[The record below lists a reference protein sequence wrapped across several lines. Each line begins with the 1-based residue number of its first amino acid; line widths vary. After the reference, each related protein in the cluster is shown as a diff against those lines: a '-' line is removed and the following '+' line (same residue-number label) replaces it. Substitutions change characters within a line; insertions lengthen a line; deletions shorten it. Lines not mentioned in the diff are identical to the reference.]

1 MADSA
6 TEIDLDSVIDRLLEG
21 ELSPASR
28 ALRSCSPSPDPSL
41 RPRSARQPPRKAC
54 TTTGVRNQ
62 VSLHESPRNFHQ
74 PTHPPR
80 ARGSHKDLWCVPFS
94 RRIFVSLAQ
103 IQDSA
108 PLQVIS
114 MASTTICSDSS
125 STAVSHQKPTTCSLV
140 TTSTVASSRSK
151 RYVSSSPTKSS
162 TRRTSSY

>member
-28 ALRSCSPSPDPSL
+28 AQGSRSPSPDPSP
-41 RPRSARQPPRKAC
+41 RPHSARQPPRKAC

-103 IQDSA
+103 TQDSA

-125 STAVSHQKPTTCSLV
+125 STADSLQKPTTCSLV
-140 TTSTVASSRSK
+140 TTSIVESSLWRP
-151 RYVSSSPTKSS
+151 YVCCLHTKSS
-162 TRRTSSY
+162 TRRTFLS